1 MNWKLTLDD
10 FKFGDLMAN
19 NEKGVHLIET
29 ITNAEELE
37 EVKSLCHFLNMTDLQ
52 PQAMYI
58 TGKDTRDEFI
68 LQFSKENCKKIYI
81 HVSSHGNKNGFI
93 IHGDRETSVT
103 IDDFLEYED
112 ELQGSMKGRF
122 LTISA
127 CGSLSDE
134 FFNNLHKLLQFEA
147 VINPTND
154 VYFDE
159 VAIFFINFYFNLAKM
174 YRNSTKKEGKLV
186 DFIDTFQKTKIGYL
200 LQGGSG
206 GMRLLY
212 HTGNGEKLITVF

>member
-1 MNWKLTLDD
+1 
-10 FKFGDLMAN
+10 MAN
-19 NEKGVHLIET
+19 NEKGVLLIET
-29 ITNAEELE
+29 ITKAEELE
-37 EVKSLCHFLNMTDLQ
+37 EVKSIYHILKMTDFQ
-52 PQAMYI
+52 PHMVYI
-58 TGKDTRDEFI
+58 TGKDKRKDFI
-68 LQFSKENCKKIYI
+68 LQFTKEKSKKGYI
-81 HVSSHGNKNGFI
+81 HVSSHGDKNGFI
-93 IHGDRETSVT
+93 IHGERKTAIT
-103 IDDFLEYED
+103 IDDFLEHED

-147 VINPTND
+147 VINPTNE
-154 VYFDE
+154 VWCDE
-159 VAIFFINFYFNLAKM
+159 SAIFFINFYFNL
-174 YRNSTKKEGKLV
+174 TKKYRFAKKEVKLV

-212 HTGNGEKLITVF
+212 NTGNGGKLATII